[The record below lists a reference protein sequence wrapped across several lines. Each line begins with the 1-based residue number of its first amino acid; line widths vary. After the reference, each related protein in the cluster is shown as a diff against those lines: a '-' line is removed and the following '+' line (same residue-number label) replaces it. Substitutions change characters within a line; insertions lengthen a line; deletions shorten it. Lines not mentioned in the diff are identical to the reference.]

1 MIGLKNFVKNAQKTA
16 SNREIQKTLWVTSD
30 LIRNKTAD
38 KITNKSKTSVA
49 PKQRVGFDAE
59 KFIERPKE
67 IYISPAKH
75 EKIVDEVKLIQKNHN
90 NWLYLET
97 NKTRKSMW
105 KTSRCHWF

>member
-1 MIGLKNFVKNAQKTA
+1 MIGLKNLVINAQKTA

-38 KITNKSKTSVA
+38 KSKTSVA

-67 IYISPAKH
+67 IYIYHQQSMK
-75 EKIVDEVKLIQKNHN
+75 KLLIKLN
-90 NWLYLET
+90 
-97 NKTRKSMW
+97 
-105 KTSRCHWF
+105 